1 MLFDD
6 IFDKYK
12 EASEKNEKMPKST
25 KVLLVIA
32 IILLIISAVS
42 WIFSKY
48 KLAAIVLYA
57 IALFLMYIIKK
68 IVEKIDKSDIENRRF
83 EQLKSFLAE
92 SHIYEKNAPLDFSC
106 LDALIQDGEKILPRY
121 KQIDF
126 GEMIGVFSAFATGL
140 LGAIFSFLNSS
151 EKNSYGQIQEYCILI
166 LISYSAVAFF
176 GIYANR
182 ILRDYINRRYD
193 QIEKFINVLSD
204 FKVKAIIKA
213 RTTHHKKENNTPDRY
228 KRSFIY
234 LTKTKSIH
242 RGSHETRIKN

>member
-68 IVEKIDKSDIENRRF
+68 I
-83 EQLKSFLAE
+83 
-92 SHIYEKNAPLDFSC
+92 
-106 LDALIQDGEKILPRY
+106 G
-121 KQIDF
+121 
-126 GEMIGVFSAFATGL
+126 
-140 LGAIFSFLNSS
+140 SS
-151 EKNSYGQIQEYCILI
+151 SVC
-166 LISYSAVAFF
+166 V
-176 GIYANR
+176 
-182 ILRDYINRRYD
+182 
-193 QIEKFINVLSD
+193 
-204 FKVKAIIKA
+204 
-213 RTTHHKKENNTPDRY
+213 
-228 KRSFIY
+228 
-234 LTKTKSIH
+234 
-242 RGSHETRIKN
+242 GS